1 MKTLLP
7 MIITFVGGAVVLL
20 DYFVE
25 GSWTAATSNAFLSW
39 SVLLAAFSTFLGGAN
54 ILFIHARNVKD
65 KRPNWGQSVLLA
77 LSLVVWFVVGVVG
90 TTESDVYKFVW
101 QNVYSTLS
109 ATMFAL
115 NAFFIASAAYRSF
128 RLRGAESAILMFA
141 ALLVMLG
148 RVGIGEAISSRLPM
162 LADWLMAI
170 PGTAGM
176 RGITIGGALGAVTV
190 GLRVI
195 LGLER
200 GGTGMSA

>member
-7 MIITFVGGAVVLL
+7 IMVTFVGGTVVLL
-20 DYFVE
+20 DYFVDA
-25 GSWTAATSNAFLSW
+25 SAIASTSSAFLSW
-39 SVLLAAFSTFLGGAN
+39 SVLLAAFSTVLGGAN
-54 ILFIHARNVKD
+54 ILTIHTRNVKD
-65 KRPNWGQSVLLA
+65 RCVSWG
-77 LSLVVWFVVGVVG
+77 LSLVLVLSLLVWLAVGITG

-128 RLRGAESAILMFA
+128 RLRGSDSVILMTA
-141 ALLVMLG
+141 AILVMLG
-148 RVGIGEAISSRLPM
+148 RVGIGEALSYKLPA
-162 LADWLMAI
+162 LADWLMEV

-176 RGITIGGALGAVTV
+176 RGITIGGALGGIAV

-200 GGTGMSA
+200 GIGLSS

>member
-25 GSWTAATSNAFLSW
+25 GSAIASASGAFLSW
-39 SVLLAAFSTFLGGAN
+39 SVLLAAFSTVLGGAN
-54 ILFIHARNVKD
+54 ILTIHTRNVRD
-65 KRPNWGQSVLLA
+65 KRTSWGLSLVLV
-77 LSLVVWFVVGVVG
+77 LSLVVWLAVGITG

-128 RLRGAESAILMFA
+128 RLRGADSVILMLA
-141 ALLVMLG
+141 AVLVMLG
-148 RVGIGEAISSRLPM
+148 RVGLGEALSDRLPT
-162 LADWLMAI
+162 LADWLMKI

-176 RGITIGGALGAVTV
+176 RGITIGGALGGITV
-190 GLRVI
+190 GLRII

-200 GGTGMSA
+200 GTGLSA